1 MLGRERGAIPEIGL
15 HRALAVRRN
24 QNVAACGRRSTFRG
38 LEPHIHAER
47 LHVVDE
53 DAAELIVEHAPDV
66 RGAAA
71 EIGDPC
77 DGVRHRATGH
87 LRGRPH
93 LPVKLL
99 GALLIDE
106 HHGAPGYADAREE
119 LIVDMREHVNDSI
132 ADSED
137 LY

>member
-71 EIGDPC
+71 EIGDPRN
-77 DGVRHRATGH
+77 GVRDGAAGH

-99 GALLIDE
+99 SALLIDE
-106 HHGAPGYADAREE
+106 HHGAPRYADAREE
-119 LIVDMREHVNDSI
+119 LIVDMRQHINNSV